1 MIDAHKEFSPP
12 KLGLITEKQNRF
24 KARLPSPAESWH
36 GFAVITIK
44 SFKLK
49 NSLSSSSLGAVVD
62 AKLNNEPSTRI
73 NAVLL

>member
-1 MIDAHKEFSPP
+1 
-12 KLGLITEKQNRF
+12 
-24 KARLPSPAESWH
+24 
-36 GFAVITIK
+36 VITINNVK
-44 SFKLK
+44 VK